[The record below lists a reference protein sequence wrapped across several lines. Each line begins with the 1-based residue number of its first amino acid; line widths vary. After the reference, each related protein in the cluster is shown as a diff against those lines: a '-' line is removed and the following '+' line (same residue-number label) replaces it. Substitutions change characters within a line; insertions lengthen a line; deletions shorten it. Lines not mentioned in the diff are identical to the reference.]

1 MEKEAQALNFP
12 FLAEVSEE
20 EPQERHVTLEVP
32 EDTDVKETEKDGV
45 KEISFKLDLV
55 PGADNETIE
64 VLEDEPVEVKEDPQP
79 KDAWDWETLGSKGFL
94 NWVQD
99 RFKNIPKHS
108 GQDLAGCLRAVSYCE
123 RLIAEVKKAV
133 RRDFNREIDASKADE
148 ALSEL
153 YSAIER
159 LEDRAKKLESK
170 KFKVKQKKGELN
182 AELVKTAD
190 TTTTGKI
197 VIMVPYL
204 ISNVARACIDATVSG
219 GRDMEECFEKMAS
232 EYKLD
237 KREKSQVAQLI
248 KDMGYP
254 ILLDRLN
261 PFKPLT
267 PSDNEVKEYNNQ
279 YYA

>member
-20 EPQERHVTLEVP
+20 DPKERHVTLEVP
-32 EDTDVKETEKDGV
+32 EDTNVKETEKDGV

-64 VLEDEPVEVKEDPQP
+64 VLEDEPVEIKEEPLP
-79 KDAWDWETLGSKGFL
+79 KDAWDYEALGSAKFL
-94 NWVQD
+94 EWVQD

-123 RLIAEVKKAV
+123 RLISEVKKAV

-170 KFKVKQKKGELN
+170 KFKVKQKKGEFN
-182 AELVKTAD
+182 TELVKTAD
-190 TTTTGKI
+190 TTTTGQII
-197 VIMVPYL
+197 VTVPYL

-219 GRDMEECFEKMAS
+219 GRDMEECFEKLAS

-254 ILLDRLN
+254 LLLDRLN

-267 PSDNEVKEYNNQ
+267 PSDNEVKEYNTQ